1 MTGSTKQAFGAALKQ
16 MMKQKPIDKI
26 TVKDLVVICGVNRQT
41 FYYHFDDIYDLLEWV
56 FEEDASQVLPKSI
69 LKDNW
74 KENTQVFFDYLSVNA
89 SFALNVY
96 NSNSRTYMLRFLK
109 EHVQS
114 CIRSYAEV
122 ISDGRNIDRQDFDFV
137 IEFYSN
143 AVVGLLSQWLDRG
156 LKFPPNVTEE
166 RIFIA
171 LENSVESILGRFT
184 KK

>member
-1 MTGSTKQAFGAALKQ
+1 MSCSTKQAFGAALKQ
-16 MMKQKPIDKI
+16 MMSVKPVDKI

-69 LKDNW
+69 LKNNW
-74 KENTQVFFDYLSVNA
+74 QENVQVLFDYFSQNA
-89 SFALNVY
+89 SFVLNVY

-109 EHVQS
+109 EHVHG

-122 ISDGRNIDRQDFDFV
+122 VSELRNIDRQDFDFV
-137 IEFYSN
+137 VEFYSN
-143 AVVGLLSQWLDRG
+143 GVVGLLAQWFDRG
-156 LKFPPNVTEE
+156 LKFPPNVNEE
-166 RIFIA
+166 RIYVA
-171 LENSVESILGRFT
+171 LANSVEALLERFT